1 MTIERESGR
10 ARVLV
15 IDDEPLICDVIRM
28 MLEENHDVV
37 TAGSGAEAQRVL
49 ATDRDFDVILCDLMM
64 TDVSGIELHA
74 WLKEQHPQL
83 AARMVFMTGGAYTT
97 QSREFLEAIPNRT
110 IGKPLV
116 WETVEQTVREIAA
129 EA

>member
-1 MTIERESGR
+1 MSNERQNGR

-15 IDDEPLICDVIRM
+15 VDDEPLICDVIRM

-37 TAGSGAEAQRVL
+37 TAGSGAEAQQIL

-64 TDVSGIELHA
+64 TDVSGIDLHA
-74 WLKEQHPQL
+74 WLKEHHPQL
-83 AARMVFMTGGAYTT
+83 AARMVFMTGGAYTP